1 MEKSSIKN
9 PIENRNYGFDLMSGC
24 LIIYMIFCHI
34 MQWAKLADCEIYSI
48 LQRFLFFF
56 MAWFFY
62 KSGIYAKQN
71 VDLKKYTLKN
81 YRKLLLPALYFSLI
95 GIPAVWCQT
104 YQSGDTNIVH
114 YTLSIAKSFILR
126 GDMNGNLPLWFLIT
140 LFEVKL
146 VYVFLSRKM
155 GGHTIFIAF
164 FMLSGVFSYLNLHEP
179 SYIFPFFTAMT
190 FYSAGHLLVDKE
202 NSLLFFSFCVIL
214 YITAVLFY
222 PQMVDLRTCTL
233 KYGNYNVWII
243 VSVAACVTWNNLC
256 KHLVCYV
263 PKAFLQFGR
272 DSMIYYVLHW
282 LAISYSALVLHLF
295 IVDEYGW
302 GYFGALSL
310 MVIVLMTIAVY
321 FLKKNN
327 ARSLFGF

>member
-1 MEKSSIKN
+1 
-9 PIENRNYGFDLMSGC
+9 
-24 LIIYMIFCHI
+24 
-34 MQWAKLADCEIYSI
+34 
-48 LQRFLFFF
+48 
-56 MAWFFY
+56 
-62 KSGIYAKQN
+62 
-71 VDLKKYTLKN
+71 
-81 YRKLLLPALYFSLI
+81 
-95 GIPAVWCQT
+95 
-104 YQSGDTNIVH
+104 
-114 YTLSIAKSFILR
+114 
-126 GDMNGNLPLWFLIT
+126 
-140 LFEVKL
+140 
-146 VYVFLSRKM
+146 
-155 GGHTIFIAF
+155 
-164 FMLSGVFSYLNLHEP
+164 
-179 SYIFPFFTAMT
+179 
-190 FYSAGHLLVDKE
+190 
-202 NSLLFFSFCVIL
+202 
-214 YITAVLFY
+214 
-222 PQMVDLRTCTL
+222 MVDLRTCTL